1 MGKILKAGF
10 VILLLQ
16 GLESQVMAQSLNDY
30 ALQNSSETVSDGGA
44 LELGIGFGA
53 DSVPMYLGGHDDE
66 LGVVGR
72 LVASYQW
79 NGLFF
84 EFDNDKSDNI
94 PIGSETVI
102 LGFNA
107 HTSQNFA
114 LDVIAGPEHSKRY
127 SNSDEQ
133 YTGIKE
139 RKGDATAGVRATL
152 YMGKY
157 IGQLIA
163 RTDLSGR
170 HDGSSASALVGRNWQ
185 FGRFNFYSN
194 FKLGFASQK
203 MANFYLGVSA
213 DEANSA
219 FNEYR
224 VDDAYYSAVQMG
236 LAYPFTKEWVL
247 RVNTSVAYVSDELAN
262 SPLLASDSNVRNSTE
277 FTVNYVF

>member
-16 GLESQVMAQSLNDY
+16 GLVGQVMAQALNDY
-30 ALQNSSETVSDGGA
+30 ALQNSSETAGDGGA

-66 LGVVGR
+66 LDVIGR

-79 NGLFF
+79 RGAFF

-107 HTSQNFA
+107 YNSQNLA
-114 LDVIAGPEHSKRY
+114 LDLIVGPEHSKRY

-133 YTGIKE
+133 YAGIKE
-139 RKGDATAGVRATL
+139 RKGDATGGVRATL
-152 YMGKY
+152 YMGDY
-157 IGQLIA
+157 IGQFIA

-170 HDGSSASALVGRNWQ
+170 HDGSSASILVGRNWQ
-185 FGRFNFYSN
+185 LSRFNFHSN

-203 MANFYLGVSA
+203 MADFYLGVSA
-213 DEANSA
+213 DEANST
-219 FNEYR
+219 FNEYH
-224 VDDAYYSAVQMG
+224 VNDAYYSAIQLG

-247 RVNTSVAYVSDELAN
+247 RFNTSVAYVSDELAN
-262 SPLLASDSNVRNSTE
+262 SPLLASDSIVRNSTE